1 MQIWGITNRGC
12 VREENQD
19 SYDIVTL
26 GPDSGIAVVCDGMGS
41 KGGQHCQRDGG
52 GAVYFRFS

>member
-26 GPDSGIAVVCDGMGS
+26 GPDNGIAVV
-41 KGGQHCQRDGG
+41 
-52 GAVYFRFS
+52 